1 MTVVTQAK
9 KGKDSDT
16 ISALREALDVGR
28 RSELDQAY
36 QEGGAFLRSIGFEA
50 NAEISR
56 ILDVAMNPNSL
67 FVTLRD
73 KKRAGNASARRLDV
87 EQDMKPVV
95 DCLRSC
101 GLEQAQIVKVISDHP
116 AVLCYSPDERIKPFF
131 EYLASIG
138 IGPEKIARRPS
149 LLGLEVNASLRRI
162 VNYLQEVDG
171 KTVEELA
178 QLLETI

>member
-1 MTVVTQAK
+1 MGDRSLSSVVALAK
-9 KGKDSDT
+9 KRKDSDT
-16 ISALREALDVGR
+16 INALREALDVGR

-73 KKRAGNASARRLDV
+73 KKRAGNAAARRLNV
-87 EQDMKPVV
+87 EEDMKPVV

-101 GLEQAQIVKVISDHP
+101 GLEQAQIVKVISGHP
-116 AVLCYSPDERIKPFF
+116 AVLCYSPEERVKPFF

-138 IGPEKIARRPS
+138 
-149 LLGLEVNASLRRI
+149 LGADKGN
-162 VNYLQEVDG
+162 
-171 KTVEELA
+171 EELLRKNSSNA
-178 QLLETI
+178 PLKMNALWVLPLSPSTIGQSNR